1 MTSTNPPP
9 GGTGET
15 GGTTSRVTQAVVQQT
30 QQAIITSQMELEKA
44 TRQLN
49 LSITQAGRQL
59 VNRFTGFIN
68 PVVRLE
74 DSIRRMDETNR
85 RALQMGTT
93 TKKLSE
99 NIAKNTTVLERG
111 RVSTQKLLNT
121 FTEFFEQGV
130 RDQGGAIGALTEEMI
145 ATGQNT
151 TGLGK
156 QLSDLT
162 LFTGGNSDAL
172 KMVSKTNIDVS
183 DKYGISNEKLIESL
197 NTLRDEFRKAS
208 FFGAETAASFE
219 VVAQQLKGRA
229 GGTDIEGG
237 LRALFQILTPG
248 QDSLR
253 SGVLL
258 GAMSQRERVGAGGQ
272 ITLGDARAVLGRV
285 EDIYNEFQGLNAEAR
300 LRAAAARAGRSESE
314 FVQLLNLKKIAD
326 QDFSIQEGMK
336 KTSQDTFGSLK
347 NIEERS
353 LNFFDYIAPSLLA
366 LMATTAGGI
375 STLVN
380 LSMVGGVGGGFMP
393 LPGPT
398 GKRRSFGAAVR
409 GQAGRLNRIGMSG
422 GYLAAGG
429 FIGESVGD
437 SIGGDT
443 GKAIAAGGRI
453 ATYAG
458 FGAMAGNLIPIP
470 GVGQGI
476 GALAGGIIGGIM
488 EIVDHTKGTEEEL
501 AKQRANEERKDRERA
516 AARSQE
522 ASQMQ
527 FTAEYIRRSTREA
540 QVSDPKV
547 QQMLVDNLREIRK
560 MNNLLAARGNKG
572 TLPIGD
578 Q

>member
-258 GAMSQRERVGAGGQ
+258 GAMSQRERV
-272 ITLGDARAVLGRV
+272 
-285 EDIYNEFQGLNAEAR
+285 
-300 LRAAAARAGRSESE
+300 
-314 FVQLLNLKKIAD
+314 
-326 QDFSIQEGMK
+326 
-336 KTSQDTFGSLK
+336 
-347 NIEERS
+347 
-353 LNFFDYIAPSLLA
+353 
-366 LMATTAGGI
+366 
-375 STLVN
+375 
-380 LSMVGGVGGGFMP
+380 
-393 LPGPT
+393 
-398 GKRRSFGAAVR
+398 
-409 GQAGRLNRIGMSG
+409 
-422 GYLAAGG
+422 
-429 FIGESVGD
+429 
-437 SIGGDT
+437 
-443 GKAIAAGGRI
+443 
-453 ATYAG
+453 
-458 FGAMAGNLIPIP
+458 
-470 GVGQGI
+470 
-476 GALAGGIIGGIM
+476 
-488 EIVDHTKGTEEEL
+488 
-501 AKQRANEERKDRERA
+501 
-516 AARSQE
+516 
-522 ASQMQ
+522 
-527 FTAEYIRRSTREA
+527 
-540 QVSDPKV
+540 
-547 QQMLVDNLREIRK
+547 
-560 MNNLLAARGNKG
+560 
-572 TLPIGD
+572 
-578 Q
+578 